1 LVVTLFCFGCSFE
14 SLELKDICFLFL
26 LKCQENNEKQYAKD
40 NFWLQTLSFKQR
52 VDAGSFSSL
61 YEVRDLV
68 YSIHNLALMNNMK
81 KKVKDL
87 WLDRTNTINY
97 MITSMNNQ
105 VYDHDYA
112 MQMLKD
118 YFGSKSLLSKKS
130 KRFADRV
137 VRESVRRQQGLNV
150 APPVFAQYARG
161 PVMTAMAP
169 VNMQP
174 PPIVP
179 PMGQMPMPFHI
190 SPNHF
195 QGSNSGQ
202 RPLGPCFTCQQLG
215 HMAKDC
221 PMGPRLPKQN
231 FGAKRGGP
239 KRFGKKKN

>member
-1 LVVTLFCFGCSFE
+1 MQCVFSACFQG
-14 SLELKDICFLFL
+14 
-26 LKCQENNEKQYAKD
+26 NNERQYARD

-68 YSIHNLALMNNMK
+68 YSIHNLALMNDMK

-87 WLDRTNTINY
+87 WLERTNTINY

-105 VYDHDYA
+105 IYDHEYT
-112 MQMLKD
+112 MNMLKD
-118 YFGSKSLLSKKS
+118 YFGSKSMLSKKS

-137 VRESVRRQQGLNV
+137 VRESVRRQQGLPM
-150 APPVFAQYARG
+150 APPMISSFTRG
-161 PVMTAMAP
+161 PVMTSMQP

-174 PPIVP
+174 PAIMP
-179 PMGQMPMPFHI
+179 PMGQMPMAFHGN
-190 SPNHF
+190 PNQF
-195 QGSNSGQ
+195 QGGGSGQ
-202 RPLGPCFTCQQLG
+202 RPLGPCFNCQQLG

-221 PMGPRLPKQN
+221 QMGPRFPRN
-231 FGAKRGGP
+231 SYGNKRGGP